1 MRNWMWCNPRTMIN
15 RKRKQVEQQLGKVMG
30 WVLILAIMS
39 GCGREGSSD
48 GAAAVKAESA
58 EVFKFRMVTTWPK
71 NFPGMGVAAE
81 NLANAV
87 DEMSDGRLTI
97 TVYGS
102 GEVVPA
108 LGVFEA
114 VSLGNVEMGHGA
126 AYYWKGKVPAA
137 QFFTTVPFGM
147 TAQEM
152 NAWLHH
158 GGGMALWEELYAPY
172 NLVPIAGG
180 NTGVQMAGWFNKE
193 INSIEDIQGLK
204 MRIPG
209 LGGEVFNRVGG
220 SAQTLPGSEIYT
232 SLQTGA
238 VDATEWVGPYN
249 DLAFGLHQVA
259 EYYYYPGWH
268 EPGPTLETIINKD
281 AWDSLPPDLQA
292 ILRTAS
298 RMINE
303 DSLSEYTARN
313 NDALSELVEQHGVK
327 IRRLPDD
334 VIEALR
340 HASREVVSA
349 LPGEDELAQRI
360 YQSYSDFHD
369 DVMRYHELSERAYI
383 NLRPTN

>member
-1 MRNWMWCNPRTMIN
+1 MNKRTAIKL
-15 RKRKQVEQQLGKVMG
+15 RFGAFMG
-30 WVLILAIMS
+30 CLLALTILV
-39 GCGREGSSD
+39 GCSQKENK
-48 GAAAVKAESA
+48 GAMTAGYTPQP
-58 EVFKFRMVTTWPK
+58 VFKFRMVTTWPK

-81 NLANAV
+81 NLAKAV

-158 GGGMALWEELYAPY
+158 GGGMTLWEELYAPY

-232 SLQTGA
+232 SLQMGA

-268 EPGPTLETIINKD
+268 EPGPTLETIINKE

-313 NDALSELVEQHGVK
+313 NDALRELVEEHGVK

-340 HASREVVSA
+340 EASREVVSA
-349 LPGEDELAQRI
+349 LPGDDELAQRI
-360 YQSYSDFHD
+360 HRSYSEFHE
-369 DVMRYHELSERAYI
+369 DVMRYHEISERAYI
-383 NLRPTN
+383 NLRPLD

>member
-1 MRNWMWCNPRTMIN
+1 MNIRTAIKL
-15 RKRKQVEQQLGKVMG
+15 RFGALMG
-30 WVLILAIMS
+30 CLLALTILA
-39 GCGREGSSD
+39 GCSQKENK
-48 GAAAVKAESA
+48 GATTAGYTPQP
-58 EVFKFRMVTTWPK
+58 VFKFRMVTTWPK

-81 NLANAV
+81 NLAKAV

-158 GGGMALWEELYAPY
+158 GGGMTLWEELYAPY

-232 SLQTGA
+232 SLQMGA

-268 EPGPTLETIINKD
+268 EPGPTLETIINKE
-281 AWDSLPPDLQA
+281 AWDSLPADLQA

-313 NDALSELVEQHGVK
+313 NDALRELVEEHGVK

-340 HASREVVSA
+340 EASREVVSA
-349 LPGEDELAQRI
+349 LPGDDELAQRI
-360 YQSYSDFHD
+360 HRSYSEFHE
-369 DVMRYHELSERAYI
+369 DVMRYHEISERAYI
-383 NLRPTN
+383 NLRPVD